1 MRGRFGTFPGVI
13 RSRRALALVVVPV
26 LLLGACASGGGAG
39 STEPATVD
47 DIGSRATPAGI
58 APDLVY
64 VTDVEG
70 CDLAVQSVGV
80 SGDDGFSATYTRE
93 VDDRLAMVALRTAR
107 TSVIDPS
114 VVVPCD
120 ELTDTQTTLLCGVVR
135 GEAFVSL
142 EGTDVDAATLRAA
155 GEAVR
160 VPTVG
165 ELPHLFSEVRVPDG
179 PVERGDL
186 PEEGDGAPI
195 DPDHAGG

>member
-1 MRGRFGTFPGVI
+1 MV
-13 RSRRALALVVVPV
+13 RSRSALALVVVLV
-26 LLLGACASGGGAG
+26 LLLGACAGEGGAGAG
-39 STEPATVD
+39 STQPAAVD
-47 DIGSRATPAGI
+47 DIASQATPAGI

-70 CDLAVQSVGV
+70 FDLAVQSVGV
-80 SGDDGFSATYTRE
+80 SGDDGFAAIYTRE
-93 VDDRLAMVALRTAR
+93 VDDRLATVALRTAR
-107 TSVIDPS
+107 TSVVDPS

-120 ELTDTQTTLLCGVVR
+120 ELTDTPTTLLCGVTR
-135 GEAFVSL
+135 DEAFVSL

-165 ELPHLFSEVRVPDG
+165 ELAHLFSEVRVPEG

-186 PEEGDGAPI
+186 PEDGDGAPI
-195 DPDHAGG
+195 DPGHAGG